1 MIRLAAI
8 LIILV
13 LACLVTVGY
22 PVFAQVPPEQKSGSV
37 SATGKSDSGISQLL
51 LDSINERGRG
61 GTQQGAVTRDA
72 VTRDSTGRGRADAGV
87 VGSSGATGGEEL
99 LSGVTKDDFETT
111 QTVDELVR
119 FDNSGNVEVYIH
131 LKSTDEASLQQV
143 RDAVERVEIEGAEY
157 GLIQAWVDPDDLG
170 AVASLEAV
178 KRITPPDYGYTK
190 KGSTLTEG
198 DAVHRANLVRAFSG
212 LTGEGVKVGVISDGV
227 DAWTS
232 ARSRG
237 DLPSRIEINPN
248 QDSEGHEGT
257 ALLEIVHDLAP
268 DAELAFSGSES
279 SLGMAQA
286 ILWLANDA
294 FDGDGAD
301 VIVDDLGYFFQPF
314 FEDGIVAQAAADA
327 VAGGAV
333 FASAAGNYA
342 QEHYEGEFVDGGD
355 GFHAF
360 DGSSDITMRLRSPF
374 STRVTLQWND
384 QFGASGNDY
393 DLYICPAGLTPTT
406 FNLFNGICDAS
417 ADLQNGNDDPLEV
430 ASLYGEAE
438 VDVFIRKDGG
448 QNRRLEMFFFDSY
461 PREYGVEEGG
471 IVHHVAVP
479 GVLAVGAVDADDP
492 GNDDLRSYSDQGPS
506 RIYFP
511 SFETRQKPDVVASD
525 GVSVTGSGGF
535 PSHFNGTSAAAP
547 HVGGIAAL
555 LIEAQRL
562 ADPAM
567 TKKEVA
573 DAVTQKIRDT
583 AIDLGPAGHD
593 NRFGYGR
600 ADALAAVE
608 SLDQLSGTTFT
619 VESTGD
625 GADSNTGD
633 GVCDDGNGNCTLRA
647 AIQEANRV
655 DGSTI
660 EFNISGSGTRTI
672 QPASALPTISRTVF
686 IDGFSQ
692 PSASATNYRIEVA
705 GTNAGT
711 NANGLTMSGTE
722 SWVRGLVINRFGGNG
737 IVLQGSGGK
746 QVIEGNRIGTNG
758 SGSSDSGN
766 GKSGVLVS
774 GADGVILRGNLI
786 SGNDGHG
793 VEISGGA
800 DDAIIDRNIF
810 GANAGGTSDLGNTG
824 SGIHISNGDDAAI
837 SDNVITGNDSHGV
850 SLTGS
855 STYDNVVAE
864 NHIGVNQNGA
874 SISNSGSGV
883 HIGLG
888 ARDNTIEHNTIAHNT
903 GDGVTVVSSSSTGNT
918 VWENSIY
925 SNGALG
931 VDLNDD
937 GVTANDTNDPDSGP
951 NNLQNYAVLTSAGLS
966 SDAGSIG
973 FNLYVTQGNR
983 YTVDFYASDS
993 CDGSGSGEGKEW
1005 VGYARVVPATSGDRH
1020 FVVHTFRGT
1029 LNQYDPPSGTFITA
1043 TVTLDGSTSEFSPCI
1058 QSTAL
1063 PRLTLSEDAIEVE
1076 EGGTTNTTYTV
1087 RLSSSPS
1094 HDATL
1099 DLTIEGDDAVTVSPT
1114 PLTFTTGNWANT
1126 QTVTVTAASDADP
1139 EDEYTVIQHK
1149 LTIDSKQ
1156 YVSEW
1161 LPVRVVDDDV
1171 PDLALVIGGNHRVT
1185 GSVSMEEGQFAT
1197 YPVVLTEEPDDD
1209 VTVRVYSSSSS
1220 ALRVVPSSLTFTKDE
1235 YDTAQSVTITALV
1248 DSDAG
1253 DELVN
1258 VYHEVLIDGS
1268 YYEVARVRAFIND
1281 PIFPSLTLS
1290 TPTLSVNEGETA
1302 TYTIVPAAE
1311 PSRNFT
1317 ITLESS
1323 DTESVTVSP
1332 PTVTFTRG
1340 ANGNWQTPQTIM
1352 VTGVQDGD
1360 EFDDVATI
1368 LHKSTYSGAVYF
1380 LGSGV
1385 AVTVADGNRA
1395 PYFEEGVKTTRSI
1408 DENSGQ
1414 GAAVGAPVVAID
1426 LNNDT
1431 LTYTLDIEAGG
1442 PFSIDS
1448 SGQITLGAGV
1458 NLDYEASSDQAV
1470 KVTATDPDGLFDT
1483 IEVEIEVANVNEP
1496 PVVMGISGAED
1507 TEFQENRTGTVGRF
1521 RATDPER
1528 DSFEWSV
1535 IGTDHSFFY
1544 IDSRGYLTFIDP
1556 PDFEA
1561 DADANNDNVYEPT
1574 VVARDTGG
1582 SFGTLNIK
1590 VTVTDVNE
1598 PPIVSADSGQT
1609 TFTVNEDAQNLM
1621 AFFTAS
1627 DPEGSNIQ
1635 FSWSLSGTDA
1645 GDFLIIENIVNSER
1659 AELIFRNLID
1669 YESPADSNRN
1679 NEYLVTVR
1687 ATDEGGLRGSL
1698 DLTVTVNDVN
1708 EVPTITGDSGPSFQE
1723 ENTGQVARYQAADP
1737 ERRTITW
1744 LVGGPDGS
1752 DFRISE
1758 TGALT
1763 FASPPDYESPGG
1775 VNGNEYLVTVRAQDD
1790 GGNTASLD
1798 VTVTVTPVNEPPT
1811 VTGDT
1816 APSVDEN
1823 TEDFSRTYA
1832 AADPEGTAST
1842 FTWSLSGSDS
1852 GDFNISQ
1859 DGELTFRNTPD
1870 YERPA
1875 DSGGNNEYLVTVRA
1889 TDEGGLRG
1897 SLDVMVTVNDVNEP
1911 PTITGD
1917 ETLSFPENATR
1928 SVATYRADDP
1938 ERGMIS
1944 WSLSGDDRGDF
1955 EISDTGVLTFAN
1967 VPDFENPADLNG
1979 DNDYLVTIEAYDGR
1993 HTATL
1998 EVAVTVT
2005 NSTGAEEPTITTTS
2019 RPVLTY
2025 QENGTGTVYTFRATD
2040 PQRGTIRWSLDGD
2053 DAGDFLISESG
2064 ALTFR
2069 NPPDFESPTDEDRG
2083 NVYEITVV
2091 ATDEQGLTDS
2101 FDVTIIVT
2109 NYHEN
2114 LEPAITTGPSSGLT
2128 YHQLNYQENR
2138 TSTVYTYSARNYGS
2152 GSLSWSLSGT
2162 DAGAFTITGDSR
2174 SRGVLT
2180 FDGTPD
2186 FESPDDL
2193 DDDNDYE
2200 ITVVVTNA
2208 GGYTDRL
2215 DVVVTVT
2222 DVNEGPE
2229 VRGRDSFN
2237 VEENQDLPS
2246 ATYRATDPEGDT
2258 ITRWNLGGRDGSD
2271 FNISQDETLTF
2282 RSLPDYERPADSNRD
2297 NVYEVEIRPYD
2308 GRNYGSFD
2316 VTVIVEDVNEA
2327 PTITTTS
2334 TSAKTL
2340 RQPENRTSRLYTYRA
2355 TDPEGATIMWSVG
2368 GTDRGFFTINERG
2381 EFSFKET
2388 SPPDYEIPGDSGG
2401 DNIYDVMVQAT
2412 DDDSNTARLEVTVT
2426 VTEVN
2431 EGPEVT
2437 SGGNSF
2443 TVRENQGW
2451 QGASFTAS
2459 DPEGGTVNRWNLR
2472 GRDGGDFNISET
2484 GVMTFRTTPDYE
2496 RPADSNRD
2504 NVYEVEVRPYDGRYY
2519 GSHQVMVMVE
2529 DVDEI
2534 TGPASVNRSE
2544 NFEGVLAT
2552 YSATG
2557 RGDLTVVPVWRLSG
2571 TDRGDFTITEDG
2583 ELTFRSIPDHER
2595 PADSNRDNV
2604 YSFAVQASDDR
2615 YYGTLDVTVTVTPVN
2630 EPPTI
2635 TTTGRTTFTRQ
2646 ENDSAVFY
2654 TFRAIDPEGSTV
2666 TWSTGGQDGGDFA
2679 IDGGALKFG
2688 TPPDFE
2694 NPQGANGNEYHVM
2707 VQATDDGS
2715 NTASLPV
2722 TVTVT
2727 DLNEGPE
2734 VMGPVQFTI
2743 AENQGLSN
2751 AVYAARDPEGSYV
2764 ALWSVAGRDGGDFFI
2779 TQGGTL
2785 VFRSPPD
2792 YERPADSNRD
2802 NLYEVSVQPSDGR
2815 NTGSYAVTVTVTD
2828 VNEPPEIRRGS
2839 TTSFT
2844 QAENRTSRLYSYS
2857 ATDPE
2862 RGTVSWSV
2870 GGTDGNLFTIDERG
2884 QFSFKETNPPD
2895 FDAPGDVGRDN
2906 LYNVTIQARDP
2917 ESNTASLP
2925 VTVTVTEVNEGPVIA
2940 RQGSAPG
2947 SVPENQA
2954 QNMVLARYTATD
2966 PERPNVKITQWS
2978 TSGRDGGD
2986 FVIDALGEL
2995 RFRNAPDYER
3005 PADSNR
3011 DNVYE
3016 VTIRASDGR
3025 YTSTLEEIQTV
3036 TVTDVNEAP
3045 TITTSSRTAFSQPE
3059 NRVSTLYTFRATD
3072 PEGGTVTWTAAGT
3085 DGRFFAIDERGRF
3098 SFMEARP
3105 PDFDAPG
3112 DEGRDNVYD
3121 VTVQAGDEAFKTA
3134 SLDVTVTVTNNN
3146 EGVEPTIS
3154 TRRPPATYRENG
3166 TSTIYTFRASDP
3178 QRGAIAWSLD
3188 GDDRGDFSISET
3200 GTLTFNSPPDFE
3212 SPADANRDNEYELTV
3227 VATDAEGHT
3236 DSVALTITVTNDAE
3250 GVEPTISARRPPS
3263 TYRENGTSTVYTFRA
3278 SDPQRDPISW
3288 SLDSNDAS
3296 DFTITRDSSG
3306 RGVLTFN
3313 DPPDFENPVDSDQDN
3328 EYELTVVASDAEG
3341 DTDRLAF
3348 TITVTDLNEGPVIRL
3363 EGTATTSVPENYD
3376 ENQVLAKYT
3385 ATDPE
3390 DPGILVA
3397 SWSTSGRD
3405 GGDFLISEL
3414 GELRFRYSPDYERPA
3429 DANRDNVY
3437 EVTVRASDGRVYGTL
3452 EEPLIVTVTEVNEAP
3467 VITTRS
3473 STEFSRRENTTAV
3486 LYTYRATDQDVDDV
3500 IRWSVEGADGED
3512 FAIYAGVLTLGLL
3525 PDYELPVDSDRDN
3538 EYRITVVAADRAGL
3552 RDTVDASITIT
3563 DQPEGPVI
3571 AGRQAFIVTENHD
3584 IAQALGSYTAT
3595 DAKDLRPVYPRW
3607 SLSGSDGGDFVID
3620 PATGSLT
3627 FRNTPDH
3634 DRPADSNRDNRYQVT
3649 VRGYDGRAYGNLNL
3663 TVMVTAVNE
3672 PPAIRTGSRT
3682 EFTYSENRTG
3692 SINTYRATDPESGT
3706 ITWSVSGD
3714 DRAFFTIDNRGTLSF
3729 ANPLNFEAR
3738 ADFNR
3743 DNVYDFTVVAADD
3756 RGLRGELNV
3765 AVTVTDVNEGPEVT
3779 GTTSFT
3785 VVENLDWP
3793 GASFTATDPEGDA
3806 VTRWSLSGSDGGDFN
3821 ISENG
3826 ELTFRNTPDYD
3837 RPADSNRDNEYL
3849 ATIRAYDSGNRYGSL
3864 DVTVTVTNV
3873 NEEAPVVT
3881 GRETLSFRENTT
3893 TTTRLYTYRA
3903 RDADRNDAIM
3913 WSVGG
3918 TDGRLFAISE
3928 RGELTFSTLPDF
3940 ENPGDS
3946 GGSNEYDIEIVATDG
3961 GGRRGVLP
3969 VSVTVTDVNE
3979 GPVVTGTATY
3989 TIQEFHQNLVNAT
4002 YTADDPEENPVTSW
4016 RLAGTDGG
4024 DFTITDTSEQTV
4036 RNTADLAFRY
4046 PPDVDRPADSNRD
4059 NEYLITIRAYDNR
4072 GAYGTFDVTVTV
4084 TEANEPPVIT
4094 GSYARNFTENGT
4106 GTIYTYR
4113 ATDPEGDAFTWVAPG
4128 GTHGHLF
4135 EVSDRGVLTF
4145 KNPPDYDIRAGS
4157 GPDGNDYMVTVQ
4169 ARDAQGNT
4177 GTFDVTVTVTDVNE
4191 GPEIAR
4197 TSTNTDITVQEYT
4210 DPNQDPAL
4218 QILAT
4223 YSARDPEGS
4232 DIRRWSLS
4240 GRDGGDFSISENGE
4254 LTFRYA
4260 PDYDSPADSNRD
4272 NEYLVSVRAYDST
4285 NRYGSLNV
4293 TVTVRGENEADP
4305 VVTGSQSL
4313 SFRENT
4319 AVATR
4324 LYTYRATDADR
4335 DTTITWSVRG
4345 QDGND
4350 FGIDRDDGVLTF
4362 KEEPDYELP
4371 ADSNRDNEYLVTV
4384 VATDDEG
4391 REGTL
4396 DVTVTVTAVDE
4407 GPEISGTT
4415 SYSVLEGQELSGAT
4429 YSARDP
4435 EDPTI
4440 VVTNW
4445 RTAGT
4450 DGSDFTISQDGEL
4463 SFRNT
4468 PDYDNPADSNRDNE
4482 YLVTIRAYNGS
4493 TYGSLDVTVTVT
4505 DENEAEPV
4513 VTGRETLSFRENTT
4527 TETRLY
4533 TYRAT
4538 DLDRDTTIAWSV
4550 EGDDRDDFEIDEGV
4564 LTFKEEPDYENP
4576 TDSTLGSPQRDN
4588 VYEITVVASDGTN
4601 RDTLNVAI
4609 TVTGVNE
4616 GPEVTGQATRTVSEN
4631 FDEVVATYTATD
4643 PEGSAV
4649 TRWNLAGPDSGD
4661 FSITDTSEQTGQ
4673 YTADLSFRNAPDFDR
4688 PVDSNRDNE
4697 YLVTVRPY
4705 DGRYYGNHEVTVTVT
4720 ASNEPP
4726 AITGSNARTF
4736 RENGTGTIYTY
4747 RATDPEGDGLTWSVG
4762 GADGSYFDI
4771 SDRGVLAFKSPPDF
4785 ESPPRPD
4792 DNEYQVTVEATDDN
4806 ADKGT
4811 FDVVVT
4817 VTDVNE
4823 GPVIEDTITNT
4834 AFTVQEN
4841 HDQVLFTYSAKD
4853 PEDPDAEIT
4862 RWSVTGTDGG
4872 DFTINEDG
4880 ELTFRN
4886 TPDFE
4891 RPADSN
4897 RDNEYLVT
4905 VRASD
4910 GRYYGTLDVTVTVE
4924 AVNEAPEF
4932 RSGSTTEFAYQEN
4945 GTSELYTYRAT
4956 DPEGGGVTWHLAG
4969 DDSSAFDINE
4979 TGVLTFNDSPDY
4991 EDPADA
4997 DDDNV
5002 YQVTVVARDEQGN
5015 DRNLEVTVTVTNLTD
5030 GLPISITGTAQVGR
5044 TLTADTSGIA
5054 DKDGPDDVSYSYQ
5067 WIRNDGETDTDIAGA
5082 TDSTY
5087 TPSGSDVGKTFKV
5100 RVSFAAD
5107 ARNQETLTSESTAA
5121 VAATVPTEPL
5131 RLTVTRGSRIQE
5143 LDAAWRGPASNG
5155 GSTITGYKVQWKESA
5170 DSWDTAADVS
5180 QATVTGTTHTI
5191 TGLTGGV
5198 EYAVRVIATNDVGDG
5213 PASTEATGTPAGGVS
5228 QQQNSQPENTEPT
5241 GLPTISGTAQVGE
5254 TLTADISGIADEDG
5268 LDDVSYSYQWVTGGA
5283 DIDGATGS
5291 TYTLT
5296 ASEQGQTFQV
5306 RVSFTDDRDNA
5317 ETLTS
5322 EATTAVAAAPNR
5334 TATGAPTIGGTVQVG
5349 QTLTVDTTGIADE
5362 DGLTTATFS
5371 YQWIAGGSDIDGATR
5386 STYTL
5391 TTSQQGQDIQVR
5403 VSFTDDR
5410 DNAETLT
5417 SEATTAVAAAP
5428 NRTATG
5434 VPTIGGTVQVDQTLT
5449 AVTKGITDADGL
5461 TNVLYSYQ
5469 WIRTDGG
5476 TDTDIAGEMN
5486 STYTLVS
5493 ADVGKAIKVKVS
5505 FTDDANNAE
5514 SLTSAATGAVAAA
5527 APPANT
5533 PATGLPTISGTA
5545 QVGETLTADTSGIED
5560 DDGIDNAAFAY
5571 QWLADDA
5578 EINGATAATYTLA
5591 DADEGKTI
5599 KVRVSFTDDGGHD
5612 EILTSAATGAVAAAE
5627 PAGPPLAPQNL
5638 TAVVNGD
5645 GHIVLS
5651 WEAPDDDSITGYQIL
5666 RRRPTEGE
5674 DTLLVYVAD
5683 TQSTAATFTD
5693 TDVTAGV
5700 QHAYRVKAINA
5711 AGAGPVSNF
5720 VNVTP

>member
-72 VTRDSTGRGRADAGV
+72 VTRDSTGRRRADAGV

-111 QTVDELVR
+111 RTVDELVR

-294 FDGDGAD
+294 FDGEGAD

-342 QEHYEGEFVDGGD
+342 QEHYEGDFVDGGD

-393 DLYICPAGLTPTT
+393 DLYICPAGLTPTI

-479 GVLAVGAVDADDP
+479 GVLAVGAVDADEP

-511 SFETRQKPDVVASD
+511 SFETRQKPDVVTSD

-547 HVGGIAAL
+547 HVAGIAAL
-555 LIEAQRL
+555 LVEAQRL

-692 PSASATNYRIEVA
+692 SSASSTNYRIELD

-746 QVIEGNRIGTNG
+746 QVIEGNRIGTNV

-1385 AVTVADGNRA
+1385 EVTVADGNRA

-1507 TEFQENRTGTVGRF
+1507 TEFRENRTGTVGRF

-1609 TFTVNEDAQNLM
+1609 TFAVNEDAQNLM

-1698 DLTVTVNDVN
+1698 DLT
-1708 EVPTITGDSGPSFQE
+1708 
-1723 ENTGQVARYQAADP
+1723 
-1737 ERRTITW
+1737 
-1744 LVGGPDGS
+1744 
-1752 DFRISE
+1752 
-1758 TGALT
+1758 
-1763 FASPPDYESPGG
+1763 
-1775 VNGNEYLVTVRAQDD
+1775 
-1790 GGNTASLD
+1790 
-1798 VTVTVTPVNEPPT
+1798 
-1811 VTGDT
+1811 
-1816 APSVDEN
+1816 
-1823 TEDFSRTYA
+1823 
-1832 AADPEGTAST
+1832 
-1842 FTWSLSGSDS
+1842 
-1852 GDFNISQ
+1852 
-1859 DGELTFRNTPD
+1859 
-1870 YERPA
+1870 
-1875 DSGGNNEYLVTVRA
+1875 
-1889 TDEGGLRG
+1889 
-1897 SLDVMVTVNDVNEP
+1897 VTVNDVNEP

-1998 EVAVTVT
+1998 EVTVTVT

-2069 NPPDFESPTDEDRG
+2069 NPPDFESPTDEDGG

-2208 GGYTDRL
+2208 GGYTDGL

-2229 VRGRDSFN
+2229 VTGRDSFN

-2443 TVRENQGW
+2443 TVRENQDW

-2459 DPEGGTVNRWNLR
+2459 DPEGSTITRWNLG
-2472 GRDGGDFNISET
+2472 GRDGGDFTISET
-2484 GVMTFRTTPDYE
+2484 GLMTFRSAPDYE

-2519 GSHQVMVMVE
+2519 GSHEVMVMVE

-2571 TDRGDFTITEDG
+2571 TDRGGFTITEDG

-2595 PADSNRDNV
+2595 PTDSNRDNV

-2654 TFRAIDPEGSTV
+2654 TFRAIDPEGSAV

-2688 TPPDFE
+2688 SPPDFE
-2694 NPQGANGNEYHVM
+2694 NSQGANGNEYHMM

-2734 VMGPVQFTI
+2734 VMGPAQFTI

-2828 VNEPPEIRRGS
+2828 VNEPPEFYSGS
-2839 TTSFT
+2839 RDSFT
-2844 QAENRTSRLYSYS
+2844 QPENRVSTLYTFR

-2862 RGTVSWSV
+2862 GSSVTWSV
-2870 GGTDGNLFTIDERG
+2870 GGADGNDFTIDERG
-2884 QFSFKETNPPD
+2884 ALSFTDPPD
-2895 FDAPGDVGRDN
+2895 FDSPSDVGGDN
-2906 LYNVTIQARDP
+2906 VYNVTVQASDGQVSP
-2917 ESNTASLP
+2917 APLP
-2925 VTVTVTEVNEGPVIA
+2925 VTVTVTEVNEGPVIT
-2940 RQGSAPG
+2940 RQGNAPG

-2966 PERPNVKITQWS
+2966 PERPTVKITQWS
-2978 TSGRDGGD
+2978 PSGQDGGD
-2986 FVIDALGEL
+2986 FVIDALGQL
-2995 RFRNAPDYER
+2995 RFRNSPDYER

-3025 YTSTLEEIQTV
+3025 YRSTLEEIQTV

-3045 TITTSSRTAFSQPE
+3045 TITTTGRTAFSQPE

-3085 DGRFFAIDERGRF
+3085 DGKFFTMDERGRF
-3098 SFMEARP
+3098 SFMETGP

-3121 VTVQAGDEAFKTA
+3121 VTVQAGDDAFNTA
-3134 SLDVTVTVTNNN
+3134 SLEVTVTVTNNN

-3166 TSTIYTFRASDP
+3166 TSTVYTFRATDP
-3178 QRGAIAWSLD
+3178 QRGAIRWSLRGTD
-3188 GDDRGDFSISET
+3188 GDDFNISEA
-3200 GTLTFNSPPDFE
+3200 GALTFASLPDFE
-3212 SPADANRDNEYELTV
+3212 SPDDANRDNEYELVV
-3227 VATDAEGHT
+3227 VATDDEGNT
-3236 DSVALTITVTNDAE
+3236 DSVEFTITVTDDAE
-3250 GVEPTISARRPPS
+3250 GVEPTISTRRPPS
-3263 TYRENGTSTVYTFRA
+3263 TYRENGTSTIYTFRA

-3296 DFTITRDSSG
+3296 DFTITRDSGG

-3328 EYELTVVASDAEG
+3328 EYELTVVASDG
-3341 DTDRLAF
+3341 PNSDRLSF
-3348 TITVTDLNEGPVIRL
+3348 TITVTDLNEGPEIRL
-3363 EGTATTSVPENYD
+3363 ERTAITSVPENYD
-3376 ENQVLAKYT
+3376 ENQALADYT

-3397 SWSTSGRD
+3397 SWSTAGRD
-3405 GGDFLISEL
+3405 GGDFVISEL

-3429 DANRDNVY
+3429 DSDRDNVY

-3467 VITTRS
+3467 VITTKS
-3473 STEFSRRENTTAV
+3473 NTEFSRRENTTTV
-3486 LYTYRATDQDVDDV
+3486 LYTYRATDQDDNDV

-3538 EYRITVVAADRAGL
+3538 EYRITVVATDRAGL

-3563 DQPEGPVI
+3563 DQTEGPVI

-3595 DAKDLRPVYPRW
+3595 DAKDMRPVYPRW

-3627 FRNTPDH
+3627 FRNTPDY
-3634 DRPADSNRDNRYQVT
+3634 DRPADGNRDNLYQVT
-3649 VRGYDGRAYGNLNL
+3649 VRGYDGRAYGNLNV
-3663 TVMVTAVNE
+3663 TVTVTAVNE

-3692 SINTYRATDPESGT
+3692 SIYTYRATDPEGST
-3706 ITWSVSGD
+3706 IGWSVSGV
-3714 DRAFFTIDNRGTLSF
+3714 DRSFFSIDSRGTLSF
-3729 ANPLNFEAR
+3729 ASPLDFEAR
-3738 ADFNR
+3738 ADR
-3743 DNVYDFTVVAADD
+3743 DGDNMYAITVVAADD
-3756 RGLRGELNV
+3756 GGLRGELNV

-3785 VVENLDWP
+3785 VMENLDWP

-3849 ATIRAYDSGNRYGSL
+3849 VTVRAYDVGNRYGSL
-3864 DVTVTVTNV
+3864 DVAVTVTPV

-3881 GRETLSFRENTT
+3881 GRDNRTVSENTTSAIYTYRATDADRDDTITWSTSGADGHLFEMSEQGALSFRE
-3893 TTTRLYTYRA
+3893 A
-3903 RDADRNDAIM
+3903 
-3913 WSVGG
+3913 
-3918 TDGRLFAISE
+3918 
-3928 RGELTFSTLPDF
+3928 PDY
-3940 ENPGDS
+3940 ENPRDS
-3946 GGSNEYDIEIVATDG
+3946 GQDNLYELDVVATDSEG
-3961 GGRRGVLP
+3961 LTGELM
-3969 VSVTVTDVNE
+3969 VSITVTEVNE
-3979 GPVVTGTATY
+3979 GPVVTGTPTY
-3989 TIQEFHQNLVNAT
+3989 TIQEFHQSLANAT
-4002 YTADDPEENPVTSW
+4002 YSATDPERDSISSW
-4016 RLAGTDGG
+4016 RLVGSDGG
-4024 DFTITDTSEQTV
+4024 DFTITDTSELTD
-4036 RNTADLAFRY
+4036 RNTAQLRFRY

-4059 NEYLITIRAYDNR
+4059 NEYLVTIRAYDNR
-4072 GAYGTFDVTVTV
+4072 GRYGSYDVTVTV
-4084 TEANEPPVIT
+4084 TAANEPPVIT
-4094 GSYARNFTENGT
+4094 GSDARNFPENGT

-4113 ATDPEGDAFTWVAPG
+4113 ATDPEGDEFTWIQPAG
-4128 GTHGHLF
+4128 DDGQLF
-4135 EVSDRGVLTF
+4135 DISDRGALTF
-4145 KNPPDYDIRAGS
+4145 KNPPDFDIAG
-4157 GPDGNDYMVTVQ
+4157 DANRDNDYQVTVQ
-4169 ARDAQGNT
+4169 ARDDRGNT

-4191 GPEIAR
+4191 GPEIAE
-4197 TSTNTDITVQEYT
+4197 TGANTDITVQEYT

-4218 QILAT
+4218 PTLAT
-4223 YSARDPEGS
+4223 YTARDPEGS
-4232 DIRRWSLS
+4232 AISRWSLS
-4240 GRDGGDFSISENGE
+4240 GSDGGDFLISENGD

-4260 PDYDSPADSNRD
+4260 PDHDSPVDSNRD
-4272 NEYLVSVRAYDST
+4272 NEYLVSVRAYDAT
-4285 NRYGSLNV
+4285 NRYGSLDV
-4293 TVTVRGENEADP
+4293 TVTVRGVNEADP

-4345 QDGND
+4345 QDDND
-4350 FGIDRDDGVLTF
+4350 FDIDRDDGVLTF
-4362 KEEPDYELP
+4362 KEEPDYEQP
-4371 ADSNRDNEYLVTV
+4371 ADSDTNNEYLVTV

-4391 REGTL
+4391 RAGTL

-4415 SYSVLEGQELSGAT
+4415 SYSVLEGQELTGAT

-4450 DGSDFTISQDGEL
+4450 DGRDFTISQDGEL

-4468 PDYDNPADSNRDNE
+4468 PDYDDPADSNRDNE
-4482 YLVTIRAYNGS
+4482 YLVTIQVSDGRY
-4493 TYGSLDVTVTVT
+4493 YGSLDVTVAVI
-4505 DENEAEPV
+4505 DENEAAPV
-4513 VTGRETLSFRENTT
+4513 VTGRETLSFRENAT

-4550 EGDDRDDFEIDEGV
+4550 EGDDRDDFEIGEGV

-4576 TDSTLGSPQRDN
+4576 TDSTPGSPQRDN

-4601 RDTLNVAI
+4601 RDTLDVAI
-4609 TVTGVNE
+4609 TVTDVNE

-4792 DNEYQVTVEATDDN
+4792 DNEYQVTVETTDDN

-4872 DFTINEDG
+4872 DFSINEDG
-4880 ELTFRN
+4880 ELKFRD

-4897 RDNEYLVT
+4897 RDNEYLFT

-4910 GRYYGTLDVTVTVE
+4910 GRYYGTLEVTVTVE

-4945 GTSELYTYRAT
+4945 GTSDLYTYRAT
-4956 DPEGGGVTWHLAG
+4956 DPEGGDVTWHLTG
-4969 DDSSAFDINE
+4969 DDSSAFDISE
-4979 TGVLTFNDSPDY
+4979 TGVLTFSDSPDY

-5015 DRNLEVTVTVTNLTD
+5015 ARLEVTVTVTNLTD
-5030 GLPISITGTAQVGR
+5030 RLLIITGTAQVGR

-5054 DKDGPDDVSYSYQ
+5054 DPEGLAKVSYSYQ
-5067 WIRNDGETDTDIAGA
+5067 WIRNEGETDADIAGA
-5082 TDSTY
+5082 TDPTY
-5087 TPSGSDVGKTFKV
+5087 TPSGSDVGKTVKV
-5100 RVSFAAD
+5100 KVSFTDDAD
-5107 ARNQETLTSESTAA
+5107 NAETLTSESTAA

-5131 RLTVTRGSRIQE
+5131 SLTVTRGRQIQE
-5143 LDAAWRGPASNG
+5143 LDAAWRSPASNG
-5155 GSTITGYKVQWKESA
+5155 GSAITGYKVQWKEAA
-5170 DSWDTAADVS
+5170 DSWDTAADAS
-5180 QATVTGTTHTI
+5180 EATVTGTTHTI

-5213 PASTEATGTPAGGVS
+5213 SASTEATGTPAGGVS

-5241 GLPTISGTAQVGE
+5241 GLPTIGGTAQVGE
-5254 TLTADISGIADEDG
+5254 TLTADIPGIADEDG
-5268 LDDVSYSYQWVTGGA
+5268 LDDVSYSYQW
-5283 DIDGATGS
+5283 IRSDGNNDTYIAGETSS
-5291 TYTLT
+5291 TYTL
-5296 ASEQGQTFQV
+5296 
-5306 RVSFTDDRDNA
+5306 VSADVGKAIKVKVTFTDDRNNA

-5322 EATTAVAAAPNR
+5322 AATGAVAVAPNR

-5362 DGLTTATFS
+5362 DGLDDVSYS
-5371 YQWIAGGSDIDGATR
+5371 YQWIAGGSDIDGATG

-5391 TTSQQGQDIQVR
+5391 TTSQQGQAIQVR

-5410 DNAETLT
+5410 NSAETLT
-5417 SEATTAVAAAP
+5417 SEATGAVAAAA
-5428 NRTATG
+5428 NRAATG
-5434 VPTIGGTVQVDQTLT
+5434 LPTIGGTVQVDQTLT

-5545 QVGETLTADTSGIED
+5545 QVGETLTAGTTGISD
-5560 DDGIDNAAFAY
+5560 ADGLDNTAFAY
-5571 QWLADDA
+5571 QWLADGT
-5578 EINGATAATYTLA
+5578 EINGATASTYTLA
-5591 DADEGKTI
+5591 DADEGKAIKVKVTFTDDGGHDEQLTSVSTDAVVAATPPANTPATGLPTI
-5599 KVRVSFTDDGGHD
+5599 SGTAQVGETLTSSTTGIADDDGLTGATFTYQWLADGADIAGATGSSYTLVDADAGKVVKVRVSFTDDRDD
-5612 EILTSAATGAVAAAE
+5612 EESLTSEPTAAVAEAD
-5627 PAGPPLAPQNL
+5627 PTGPPPAPQNL

>member
-143 RDAVERVEIEGAEY
+143 RDAVEKVDIEGAEY

-479 GVLAVGAVDADDP
+479 GVLAVGAVDADEP

-535 PSHFNGTSAAAP
+535 PSHFNGTSAATP

-593 NRFGYGR
+593 NKFGYGR

-722 SWVRGLVINRFGGNG
+722 SWVRGLVVNRFGGNG

-746 QVIEGNRIGTNG
+746 QVIEGNRIGTNV

-810 GANAGGTSDLGNTG
+810 GANAVGTSDLGNTG

-1507 TEFQENRTGTVGRF
+1507 TEFRENRTGTVGRF

-1875 DSGGNNEYLVTVRA
+1875 DSGGNNEYLVAVRA

-1897 SLDVMVTVNDVNEP
+1897 SLDLTVTVNDVNEP

-1928 SVATYRADDP
+1928 SVTTYRADDP

-1998 EVAVTVT
+1998 EVTVTVT

-2069 NPPDFESPTDEDRG
+2069 NPPDFESPTDEDGG

-2229 VRGRDSFN
+2229 VTGRDSFN

-2355 TDPEGATIMWSVG
+2355 TDPEGATIRWSVG

-2388 SPPDYEIPGDSGG
+2388 SPPDYEIPRDSGG
-2401 DNIYDVMVQAT
+2401 NNVYDVMVEAT
-2412 DDDSNTARLEVTVT
+2412 DDNSNTARLDVTVT

-2431 EGPEVT
+2431 EG
-2437 SGGNSF
+2437 
-2443 TVRENQGW
+2443 
-2451 QGASFTAS
+2451 
-2459 DPEGGTVNRWNLR
+2459 
-2472 GRDGGDFNISET
+2472 
-2484 GVMTFRTTPDYE
+2484 
-2496 RPADSNRD
+2496 
-2504 NVYEVEVRPYDGRYY
+2504 
-2519 GSHQVMVMVE
+2519 
-2529 DVDEI
+2529 
-2534 TGPASVNRSE
+2534 
-2544 NFEGVLAT
+2544 
-2552 YSATG
+2552 
-2557 RGDLTVVPVWRLSG
+2557 
-2571 TDRGDFTITEDG
+2571 
-2583 ELTFRSIPDHER
+2583 
-2595 PADSNRDNV
+2595 
-2604 YSFAVQASDDR
+2604 
-2615 YYGTLDVTVTVTPVN
+2615 
-2630 EPPTI
+2630 
-2635 TTTGRTTFTRQ
+2635 
-2646 ENDSAVFY
+2646 
-2654 TFRAIDPEGSTV
+2654 
-2666 TWSTGGQDGGDFA
+2666 
-2679 IDGGALKFG
+2679 
-2688 TPPDFE
+2688 
-2694 NPQGANGNEYHVM
+2694 
-2707 VQATDDGS
+2707 
-2715 NTASLPV
+2715 
-2722 TVTVT
+2722 
-2727 DLNEGPE
+2727 
-2734 VMGPVQFTI
+2734 
-2743 AENQGLSN
+2743 
-2751 AVYAARDPEGSYV
+2751 
-2764 ALWSVAGRDGGDFFI
+2764 
-2779 TQGGTL
+2779 
-2785 VFRSPPD
+2785 
-2792 YERPADSNRD
+2792 
-2802 NLYEVSVQPSDGR
+2802 
-2815 NTGSYAVTVTVTD
+2815 
-2828 VNEPPEIRRGS
+2828 RR
-2839 TTSFT
+2839 
-2844 QAENRTSRLYSYS
+2844 
-2857 ATDPE
+2857 
-2862 RGTVSWSV
+2862 
-2870 GGTDGNLFTIDERG
+2870 
-2884 QFSFKETNPPD
+2884 
-2895 FDAPGDVGRDN
+2895 
-2906 LYNVTIQARDP
+2906 
-2917 ESNTASLP
+2917 
-2925 VTVTVTEVNEGPVIA
+2925 
-2940 RQGSAPG
+2940 
-2947 SVPENQA
+2947 
-2954 QNMVLARYTATD
+2954 
-2966 PERPNVKITQWS
+2966 
-2978 TSGRDGGD
+2978 
-2986 FVIDALGEL
+2986 
-2995 RFRNAPDYER
+2995 
-3005 PADSNR
+3005 
-3011 DNVYE
+3011 
-3016 VTIRASDGR
+3016 
-3025 YTSTLEEIQTV
+3025 
-3036 TVTDVNEAP
+3036 
-3045 TITTSSRTAFSQPE
+3045 
-3059 NRVSTLYTFRATD
+3059 
-3072 PEGGTVTWTAAGT
+3072 
-3085 DGRFFAIDERGRF
+3085 
-3098 SFMEARP
+3098 
-3105 PDFDAPG
+3105 
-3112 DEGRDNVYD
+3112 
-3121 VTVQAGDEAFKTA
+3121 
-3134 SLDVTVTVTNNN
+3134 
-3146 EGVEPTIS
+3146 
-3154 TRRPPATYRENG
+3154 
-3166 TSTIYTFRASDP
+3166 
-3178 QRGAIAWSLD
+3178 
-3188 GDDRGDFSISET
+3188 
-3200 GTLTFNSPPDFE
+3200 
-3212 SPADANRDNEYELTV
+3212 
-3227 VATDAEGHT
+3227 
-3236 DSVALTITVTNDAE
+3236 
-3250 GVEPTISARRPPS
+3250 
-3263 TYRENGTSTVYTFRA
+3263 
-3278 SDPQRDPISW
+3278 
-3288 SLDSNDAS
+3288 
-3296 DFTITRDSSG
+3296 
-3306 RGVLTFN
+3306 
-3313 DPPDFENPVDSDQDN
+3313 
-3328 EYELTVVASDAEG
+3328 
-3341 DTDRLAF
+3341 
-3348 TITVTDLNEGPVIRL
+3348 
-3363 EGTATTSVPENYD
+3363 
-3376 ENQVLAKYT
+3376 
-3385 ATDPE
+3385 
-3390 DPGILVA
+3390 
-3397 SWSTSGRD
+3397 
-3405 GGDFLISEL
+3405 
-3414 GELRFRYSPDYERPA
+3414 
-3429 DANRDNVY
+3429 
-3437 EVTVRASDGRVYGTL
+3437 
-3452 EEPLIVTVTEVNEAP
+3452 
-3467 VITTRS
+3467 
-3473 STEFSRRENTTAV
+3473 
-3486 LYTYRATDQDVDDV
+3486 
-3500 IRWSVEGADGED
+3500 
-3512 FAIYAGVLTLGLL
+3512 
-3525 PDYELPVDSDRDN
+3525 
-3538 EYRITVVAADRAGL
+3538 
-3552 RDTVDASITIT
+3552 
-3563 DQPEGPVI
+3563 
-3571 AGRQAFIVTENHD
+3571 
-3584 IAQALGSYTAT
+3584 
-3595 DAKDLRPVYPRW
+3595 
-3607 SLSGSDGGDFVID
+3607 
-3620 PATGSLT
+3620 
-3627 FRNTPDH
+3627 
-3634 DRPADSNRDNRYQVT
+3634 
-3649 VRGYDGRAYGNLNL
+3649 
-3663 TVMVTAVNE
+3663 
-3672 PPAIRTGSRT
+3672 
-3682 EFTYSENRTG
+3682 
-3692 SINTYRATDPESGT
+3692 
-3706 ITWSVSGD
+3706 
-3714 DRAFFTIDNRGTLSF
+3714 
-3729 ANPLNFEAR
+3729 
-3738 ADFNR
+3738 
-3743 DNVYDFTVVAADD
+3743 
-3756 RGLRGELNV
+3756 
-3765 AVTVTDVNEGPEVT
+3765 
-3779 GTTSFT
+3779 
-3785 VVENLDWP
+3785 
-3793 GASFTATDPEGDA
+3793 
-3806 VTRWSLSGSDGGDFN
+3806 
-3821 ISENG
+3821 
-3826 ELTFRNTPDYD
+3826 
-3837 RPADSNRDNEYL
+3837 
-3849 ATIRAYDSGNRYGSL
+3849 
-3864 DVTVTVTNV
+3864 
-3873 NEEAPVVT
+3873 
-3881 GRETLSFRENTT
+3881 
-3893 TTTRLYTYRA
+3893 
-3903 RDADRNDAIM
+3903 
-3913 WSVGG
+3913 
-3918 TDGRLFAISE
+3918 
-3928 RGELTFSTLPDF
+3928 
-3940 ENPGDS
+3940 
-3946 GGSNEYDIEIVATDG
+3946 
-3961 GGRRGVLP
+3961 
-3969 VSVTVTDVNE
+3969 
-3979 GPVVTGTATY
+3979 
-3989 TIQEFHQNLVNAT
+3989 
-4002 YTADDPEENPVTSW
+4002 
-4016 RLAGTDGG
+4016 
-4024 DFTITDTSEQTV
+4024 
-4036 RNTADLAFRY
+4036 
-4046 PPDVDRPADSNRD
+4046 
-4059 NEYLITIRAYDNR
+4059 
-4072 GAYGTFDVTVTV
+4072 
-4084 TEANEPPVIT
+4084 
-4094 GSYARNFTENGT
+4094 
-4106 GTIYTYR
+4106 
-4113 ATDPEGDAFTWVAPG
+4113 
-4128 GTHGHLF
+4128 
-4135 EVSDRGVLTF
+4135 
-4145 KNPPDYDIRAGS
+4145 
-4157 GPDGNDYMVTVQ
+4157 
-4169 ARDAQGNT
+4169 
-4177 GTFDVTVTVTDVNE
+4177 
-4191 GPEIAR
+4191 
-4197 TSTNTDITVQEYT
+4197 
-4210 DPNQDPAL
+4210 
-4218 QILAT
+4218 
-4223 YSARDPEGS
+4223 
-4232 DIRRWSLS
+4232 
-4240 GRDGGDFSISENGE
+4240 
-4254 LTFRYA
+4254 
-4260 PDYDSPADSNRD
+4260 
-4272 NEYLVSVRAYDST
+4272 
-4285 NRYGSLNV
+4285 
-4293 TVTVRGENEADP
+4293 
-4305 VVTGSQSL
+4305 
-4313 SFRENT
+4313 
-4319 AVATR
+4319 
-4324 LYTYRATDADR
+4324 
-4335 DTTITWSVRG
+4335 
-4345 QDGND
+4345 
-4350 FGIDRDDGVLTF
+4350 
-4362 KEEPDYELP
+4362 
-4371 ADSNRDNEYLVTV
+4371 
-4384 VATDDEG
+4384 
-4391 REGTL
+4391 
-4396 DVTVTVTAVDE
+4396 
-4407 GPEISGTT
+4407 
-4415 SYSVLEGQELSGAT
+4415 
-4429 YSARDP
+4429 
-4435 EDPTI
+4435 
-4440 VVTNW
+4440 
-4445 RTAGT
+4445 
-4450 DGSDFTISQDGEL
+4450 
-4463 SFRNT
+4463 
-4468 PDYDNPADSNRDNE
+4468 
-4482 YLVTIRAYNGS
+4482 
-4493 TYGSLDVTVTVT
+4493 
-4505 DENEAEPV
+4505 
-4513 VTGRETLSFRENTT
+4513 
-4527 TETRLY
+4527 
-4533 TYRAT
+4533 
-4538 DLDRDTTIAWSV
+4538 
-4550 EGDDRDDFEIDEGV
+4550 
-4564 LTFKEEPDYENP
+4564 
-4576 TDSTLGSPQRDN
+4576 
-4588 VYEITVVASDGTN
+4588 
-4601 RDTLNVAI
+4601 
-4609 TVTGVNE
+4609 
-4616 GPEVTGQATRTVSEN
+4616 
-4631 FDEVVATYTATD
+4631 
-4643 PEGSAV
+4643 
-4649 TRWNLAGPDSGD
+4649 
-4661 FSITDTSEQTGQ
+4661 
-4673 YTADLSFRNAPDFDR
+4673 
-4688 PVDSNRDNE
+4688 
-4697 YLVTVRPY
+4697 
-4705 DGRYYGNHEVTVTVT
+4705 
-4720 ASNEPP
+4720 
-4726 AITGSNARTF
+4726 
-4736 RENGTGTIYTY
+4736 
-4747 RATDPEGDGLTWSVG
+4747 
-4762 GADGSYFDI
+4762 
-4771 SDRGVLAFKSPPDF
+4771 
-4785 ESPPRPD
+4785 
-4792 DNEYQVTVEATDDN
+4792 
-4806 ADKGT
+4806 
-4811 FDVVVT
+4811 
-4817 VTDVNE
+4817 
-4823 GPVIEDTITNT
+4823 
-4834 AFTVQEN
+4834 
-4841 HDQVLFTYSAKD
+4841 
-4853 PEDPDAEIT
+4853 
-4862 RWSVTGTDGG
+4862 
-4872 DFTINEDG
+4872 
-4880 ELTFRN
+4880 
-4886 TPDFE
+4886 
-4891 RPADSN
+4891 
-4897 RDNEYLVT
+4897 
-4905 VRASD
+4905 
-4910 GRYYGTLDVTVTVE
+4910 
-4924 AVNEAPEF
+4924 
-4932 RSGSTTEFAYQEN
+4932 
-4945 GTSELYTYRAT
+4945 
-4956 DPEGGGVTWHLAG
+4956 
-4969 DDSSAFDINE
+4969 
-4979 TGVLTFNDSPDY
+4979 
-4991 EDPADA
+4991 
-4997 DDDNV
+4997 
-5002 YQVTVVARDEQGN
+5002 
-5015 DRNLEVTVTVTNLTD
+5015 
-5030 GLPISITGTAQVGR
+5030 
-5044 TLTADTSGIA
+5044 
-5054 DKDGPDDVSYSYQ
+5054 
-5067 WIRNDGETDTDIAGA
+5067 
-5082 TDSTY
+5082 
-5087 TPSGSDVGKTFKV
+5087 
-5100 RVSFAAD
+5100 
-5107 ARNQETLTSESTAA
+5107 
-5121 VAATVPTEPL
+5121 
-5131 RLTVTRGSRIQE
+5131 
-5143 LDAAWRGPASNG
+5143 
-5155 GSTITGYKVQWKESA
+5155 
-5170 DSWDTAADVS
+5170 
-5180 QATVTGTTHTI
+5180 
-5191 TGLTGGV
+5191 
-5198 EYAVRVIATNDVGDG
+5198 
-5213 PASTEATGTPAGGVS
+5213 
-5228 QQQNSQPENTEPT
+5228 
-5241 GLPTISGTAQVGE
+5241 
-5254 TLTADISGIADEDG
+5254 
-5268 LDDVSYSYQWVTGGA
+5268 
-5283 DIDGATGS
+5283 
-5291 TYTLT
+5291 
-5296 ASEQGQTFQV
+5296 
-5306 RVSFTDDRDNA
+5306 
-5317 ETLTS
+5317 
-5322 EATTAVAAAPNR
+5322 
-5334 TATGAPTIGGTVQVG
+5334 
-5349 QTLTVDTTGIADE
+5349 
-5362 DGLTTATFS
+5362 
-5371 YQWIAGGSDIDGATR
+5371 
-5386 STYTL
+5386 
-5391 TTSQQGQDIQVR
+5391 
-5403 VSFTDDR
+5403 
-5410 DNAETLT
+5410 
-5417 SEATTAVAAAP
+5417 
-5428 NRTATG
+5428 
-5434 VPTIGGTVQVDQTLT
+5434 
-5449 AVTKGITDADGL
+5449 
-5461 TNVLYSYQ
+5461 
-5469 WIRTDGG
+5469 
-5476 TDTDIAGEMN
+5476 
-5486 STYTLVS
+5486 
-5493 ADVGKAIKVKVS
+5493 
-5505 FTDDANNAE
+5505 
-5514 SLTSAATGAVAAA
+5514 
-5527 APPANT
+5527 
-5533 PATGLPTISGTA
+5533 
-5545 QVGETLTADTSGIED
+5545 
-5560 DDGIDNAAFAY
+5560 
-5571 QWLADDA
+5571 
-5578 EINGATAATYTLA
+5578 
-5591 DADEGKTI
+5591 
-5599 KVRVSFTDDGGHD
+5599 
-5612 EILTSAATGAVAAAE
+5612 
-5627 PAGPPLAPQNL
+5627 
-5638 TAVVNGD
+5638 
-5645 GHIVLS
+5645 
-5651 WEAPDDDSITGYQIL
+5651 
-5666 RRRPTEGE
+5666 
-5674 DTLLVYVAD
+5674 
-5683 TQSTAATFTD
+5683 
-5693 TDVTAGV
+5693 
-5700 QHAYRVKAINA
+5700 
-5711 AGAGPVSNF
+5711 
-5720 VNVTP
+5720 

>member
-143 RDAVERVEIEGAEY
+143 RDAVEKVDIEGAEY

-479 GVLAVGAVDADDP
+479 GVLAVGAVDADEP

-535 PSHFNGTSAAAP
+535 PSHFNGTSAATP

-593 NRFGYGR
+593 NKFGYGR

-722 SWVRGLVINRFGGNG
+722 SWVRGLVVNRFGGNG

-746 QVIEGNRIGTNG
+746 QVIEGNRIGTNV

-810 GANAGGTSDLGNTG
+810 GANAVGTSDLGNTG

-1507 TEFQENRTGTVGRF
+1507 TEFRENRTGTVGRF

-1708 EVPTITGDSGPSFQE
+1708 EVPTITGASGPSFQE

-1911 PTITGD
+1911 PTITGH
-1917 ETLSFPENATR
+1917 ETLAFPENATR

-1955 EISDTGVLTFAN
+1955 EISDTGVLTFVN
-1967 VPDFENPADLNG
+1967 VPDFENPADSNR
-1979 DNDYLVTIEAYDGR
+1979 DNDYLVTVQAYDGR
-1993 HTATL
+1993 ETATL
-1998 EVAVTVT
+1998 DVIVTVT

-2019 RPVLTY
+2019 RPVLTF
-2025 QENGTGTVYTFRATD
+2025 QENGTGTVYTYSARD
-2040 PQRGTIRWSLDGD
+2040 PQGGVFTWSVTGT
-2053 DAGDFLISESG
+2053 DAGDFTITSDSSSRG
-2064 ALTFR
+2064 VLTFSS
-2069 NPPDFESPTDEDRG
+2069 PPDFENPTDLNLD

-2091 ATDEQGLTDS
+2091 VTDEQGLTDS
-2101 FDVTIIVT
+2101 FNVTITVT
-2109 NYHEN
+2109 NHHEN
-2114 LEPAITTGPSSGLT
+2114 LEPEITTRPSSGLT
-2128 YHQLNYQENR
+2128 YQQLNYQENR
-2138 TSTVYTYSARNYGS
+2138 TATVYTYGARNYGS
-2152 GSLSWSLSGT
+2152 GSISWSLSGA
-2162 DAGAFTITGDSR
+2162 DSGAFDISD
-2174 SRGVLT
+2174 RGALT
-2180 FDGTPD
+2180 FESTPN

-2193 DDDNDYE
+2193 DDNNGYE
-2200 ITVVVTNA
+2200 ITVVATNV
-2208 GGYTDRL
+2208 GGYSDRL
-2215 DVVVTVT
+2215 DVIVTVT

-2229 VRGRDSFN
+2229 VSGRDSFT
-2237 VEENQDLPS
+2237 VAENQDLPS

-2271 FNISQDETLTF
+2271 FNISQDGTLTF

-2297 NVYEVEIRPYD
+2297 NIYEVEIRPYD

-2316 VTVIVEDVNEA
+2316 VTVTVTPVNEA

-2334 TSAKTL
+2334 SSATGL
-2340 RQPENRTSRLYTYRA
+2340 RQSENRTSRLYTYRA
-2355 TDPEGATIMWSVG
+2355 ADPEGATIRWSVG
-2368 GTDRGFFTINERG
+2368 GTDGRFFTINEQG
-2381 EFSFKET
+2381 EFSFSET
-2388 SPPDYEIPGDSGG
+2388 SPSDYEIPRDSGG
-2401 DNIYDVMVQAT
+2401 NNVYDVMVEAT
-2412 DDDSNTARLEVTVT
+2412 DDNSNTARLDVTVT

-2437 SGGNSF
+2437 SGGDSF
-2443 TVRENQGW
+2443 TVRENLDW
-2451 QGASFTAS
+2451 QGASFTAA
-2459 DPEGGTVNRWNLR
+2459 DPEGSSITRWSLG
-2472 GRDGGDFNISET
+2472 GRDGGDFLISEL
-2484 GVMTFRTTPDYE
+2484 GELRFRYSPDHE
-2496 RPADSNRD
+2496 RPADSNQD

-2519 GSHQVMVMVE
+2519 GSHEVMVMVE

-2534 TGPASVNRSE
+2534 TGPATLNRSE
-2544 NFEGVLAT
+2544 NFEGVLAN

-2557 RGDLTVVPVWRLSG
+2557 QGDLTVAPTWRLTG
-2571 TDRGDFTITEDG
+2571 ADRGDFTISVLG
-2583 ELTFRSIPDHER
+2583 ELTFRSTPDHER
-2595 PADSNRDNV
+2595 PADSNRDNG
-2604 YSFAVQASDDR
+2604 YNFAVQASDGR
-2615 YYGTLDVTVTVTPVN
+2615 YYDSHDVIVTVTPVN

-2635 TTTGRTTFTRQ
+2635 TTTSRTTFTRQ
-2646 ENDSAVFY
+2646 ENETAVFY
-2654 TFRAIDPEGSTV
+2654 TFRATDPEGSTV
-2666 TWSTGGQDGGDFA
+2666 MWTTAGQDGGDFA

-2688 TPPDFE
+2688 APPDFE
-2694 NPQGANGNEYHVM
+2694 NPQGANDNEYHVT

-2722 TVTVT
+2722 TVAVT

-2734 VMGPVQFTI
+2734 VSGPSTFSI
-2743 AENQGLSN
+2743 AENQGLPN
-2751 AVYAARDPEGSYV
+2751 AVYEARDPEGSYV
-2764 ALWSVAGRDGGDFFI
+2764 ALWSVAGRDGGDFTI

-2785 VFRSPPD
+2785 AFRYPPD

-2802 NLYEVSVQPSDGR
+2802 NVYEVSVQPSDGR
-2815 NTGSYAVTVTVTD
+2815 NTGSLAVTVTVTD
-2828 VNEPPEIRRGS
+2828 VNEPPEFYSGS
-2839 TTSFT
+2839 RDSFT
-2844 QAENRTSRLYSYS
+2844 QPENRVSTLYTFR

-2862 RGTVSWSV
+2862 GSSVMWSV
-2870 GGTDGNLFTIDERG
+2870 GGADGNDFTIDERG
-2884 QFSFKETNPPD
+2884 ALSFTDPPD
-2895 FDAPGDVGRDN
+2895 FDSPGDDGRDN

-2917 ESNTASLP
+2917 EFNTASLP
-2925 VTVTVTEVNEGPVIA
+2925 VTVTVTEVNEGPVIT
-2940 RQGSAPG
+2940 RQGNAPEN
-2947 SVPENQA
+2947 VPENQA
-2954 QNMVLARYTATD
+2954 QNTVLATYTAAD

-2995 RFRNAPDYER
+2995 RFRNSPDYER

-3045 TITTSSRTAFSQPE
+3045 TITSSSRTAFSQQE

-3085 DGRFFAIDERGRF
+3085 DGRFFTIDERGRF
-3098 SFMEARP
+3098 SFMETSP
-3105 PDFDAPG
+3105 PDFENPTDA
-3112 DEGRDNVYD
+3112 GRDNIYN
-3121 VTVQAGDEAFKTA
+3121 VTVQARDEALNTA
-3134 SLDVTVTVTNNN
+3134 SLEVFVTVTDDS

-3166 TSTIYTFRASDP
+3166 TSAIYTFRASDP
-3178 QRGAIAWSLD
+3178 QRGAITWSLD
-3188 GDDRGDFSISET
+3188 GDDEGDFSISET
-3200 GTLTFNSPPDFE
+3200 GALTFNSSPDFE
-3212 SPADANRDNEYELTV
+3212 IPADANRDNEYELTV

-3236 DSVALTITVTNDAE
+3236 DSVAFTITVTDDAE
-3250 GVEPTISARRPPS
+3250 GVEPTISTRRPPS

-3278 SDPQRDPISW
+3278 SDPQRGAITW
-3288 SLDSNDAS
+3288 SLRGTDGS
-3296 DFTITRDSSG
+3296 DFSISETG
-3306 RGVLTFN
+3306 ALTFSST
-3313 DPPDFENPVDSDQDN
+3313 PDFEIPADANRDN
-3328 EYELTVVASDAEG
+3328 EYGLTVVATDA
-3341 DTDRLAF
+3341 DNYTDRLAI

-3363 EGTATTSVPENYD
+3363 ERTATTSVPENYD
-3376 ENQVLAKYT
+3376 ETQVLADYT

-3397 SWSTSGRD
+3397 SWSTAGRD

-3414 GELRFRYSPDYERPA
+3414 GELRFRYSPDHERPA
-3429 DANRDNVY
+3429 DSDRDNVY
-3437 EVTVRASDGRVYGTL
+3437 EVTVRASDGRAYGTL

-3467 VITTRS
+3467 VITTKS
-3473 STEFSRRENTTAV
+3473 STEFTRRENSTAV

-3500 IRWSVEGADGED
+3500 TRWSVEGADGED
-3512 FAIYAGVLTLGLL
+3512 FAIYNGVLTFRLL

-3538 EYRITVVAADRAGL
+3538 EYRITVVATDRAGL

-3563 DQPEGPVI
+3563 DQHEGPVI

-3627 FRNTPDH
+3627 FRNTPDY
-3634 DRPADSNRDNRYQVT
+3634 DRPADGNRDNLYQVT

-3663 TVMVTAVNE
+3663 TVTVTAVNE
-3672 PPAIRTGSRT
+3672 PPAINTGSRT

-3692 SINTYRATDPESGT
+3692 SIYTYRATDPEIGT
-3706 ITWSVSGD
+3706 IAWSVSGD
-3714 DRAFFTIDNRGTLSF
+3714 DNSFFNIDDLGTLSF

-3743 DNVYDFTVVAADD
+3743 DNVYDFTVAAEDD
-3756 RGLRGELNV
+3756 GGLRGELNV

-3779 GTTSFT
+3779 GRTTYSVT
-3785 VVENLDWP
+3785 EGQELT
-3793 GASFTATDPEGDA
+3793 GATFSASDPEGDA
-3806 VTRWSLSGSDGGDFN
+3806 VTRWSLSSSDGGDFT

-3849 ATIRAYDSGNRYGSL
+3849 VTVRAYDAGNRYGSL

-3893 TTTRLYTYRA
+3893 TETRLYTYRA
-3903 RDADRNDAIM
+3903 TDMDRDTTIVWSAEGDDRDDFEIDEG
-3913 WSVGG
+3913 V
-3918 TDGRLFAISE
+3918 
-3928 RGELTFSTLPDF
+3928 LTFKEEPDY
-3940 ENPGDS
+3940 ENPTDS
-3946 GGSNEYDIEIVATDG
+3946 TPGSPQRDNVYEITVVASDG
-3961 GGRRGVLP
+3961 TNRDTLDVAI
-3969 VSVTVTDVNE
+3969 TVTDVNE
-3979 GPVVTGTATY
+3979 GPEVTGQATR
-3989 TIQEFHQNLVNAT
+3989 TVSENFDEVVAT
-4002 YTADDPEENPVTSW
+4002 YTATDPEGSAVTRW
-4016 RLAGTDGG
+4016 NLGGPDNG
-4024 DFTITDTSEQTV
+4024 DFSITDTSEQTGQY
-4036 RNTADLAFRY
+4036 TADLSFRNA
-4046 PPDVDRPADSNRD
+4046 PDFDRPADSNRD
-4059 NEYLITIRAYDNR
+4059 NEYLVTVRPYDGR
-4072 GAYGTFDVTVTV
+4072 YYGDYEVTVTV
-4084 TEANEPPVIT
+4084 TASNEPPAIT
-4094 GSYARNFTENGT
+4094 GSNARTFTENGT

-4113 ATDPEGDAFTWVAPG
+4113 ATDPEGDEFTWIQPAG
-4128 GTHGHLF
+4128 DDGHLF
-4135 EVSDRGVLTF
+4135 DIGDRGALTF
-4145 KNPPDYDIRAGS
+4145 KTPPDFDIAG
-4157 GPDGNDYMVTVQ
+4157 DADRDNDYEVTVQ
-4169 ARDAQGNT
+4169 ARDENFNT
-4177 GTFDVTVTVTDVNE
+4177 GAFDVTVTVTDLNE
-4191 GPEIAR
+4191 GPEVSGREVIG
-4197 TSTNTDITVQEYT
+4197 VQEYT
-4210 DPNQDPAL
+4210 DPTQDPAL
-4218 QILAT
+4218 QTLAT
-4223 YSARDPEGS
+4223 YTARDPEGS
-4232 DIRRWSLS
+4232 DISRWSLS
-4240 GRDGGDFSISENGE
+4240 GGDGGDFSINENGE

-4260 PDYDSPADSNRD
+4260 PDYDSPVDSNRD
-4272 NEYLVSVRAYDST
+4272 SEYLVSVRAYDAT
-4285 NRYGSLNV
+4285 NRYGSLDV

-4335 DTTITWSVRG
+4335 DTTITWSVRW

-4350 FGIDRDDGVLTF
+4350 FDIDRDDGVLTF
-4362 KEEPDYELP
+4362 KEEPDYEQP
-4371 ADSNRDNEYLVTV
+4371 ADSDTNNEYLVTV

-4391 REGTL
+4391 RKGTL

-4415 SYSVLEGQELSGAT
+4415 NYSVLEGEELTGAT

-4440 VVTNW
+4440 EVTNW

-4450 DGSDFTISQDGEL
+4450 DGGDFTISQDGEL

-4468 PDYDNPADSNRDNE
+4468 PDYDDPADSNRDNE
-4482 YLVTIRAYNGS
+4482 YLVTIQVSDGRY
-4493 TYGSLDVTVTVT
+4493 YGSLDVTVAVI
-4505 DENEAEPV
+4505 DENEAAPV
-4513 VTGRETLSFRENTT
+4513 VTGSQTLSFRENTT

-4538 DLDRDTTIAWSV
+4538 DMDRDTTIVWSA

-4576 TDSTLGSPQRDN
+4576 TDSTPGSPQRDN

-4601 RDTLNVAI
+4601 RDTLDVAI
-4609 TVTGVNE
+4609 TVTDVNE

-4649 TRWNLAGPDSGD
+4649 TRWNLGGPDNGD

-4747 RATDPEGDGLTWSVG
+4747 RATDPEGDGFTWSVG

-4792 DNEYQVTVEATDDN
+4792 DNEYQVTVQATDDN

-4811 FDVVVT
+4811 FDVIVT

-4823 GPVIEDTITNT
+4823 GPVIEETVTNT
-4834 AFTVQEN
+4834 AFTVKEN

-4853 PEDPDAEIT
+4853 PENPDADIT

-4880 ELTFRN
+4880 ELTFRK

-4910 GRYYGTLDVTVTVE
+4910 GRYYGTLDVTVMVE

-4945 GTSELYTYRAT
+4945 GTSDLYTYRAT
-4956 DPEGGGVTWHLAG
+4956 DPEGGDVTWHLSG
-4969 DDSSAFDINE
+4969 DDSSAFTISE
-4979 TGVLTFNDSPDY
+4979 TGVLTFSDSPDY

-5015 DRNLEVTVTVTNLTD
+5015 ARLEVTVTVTNLTD
-5030 GLPISITGTAQVGR
+5030 RLLIITGTAQVGR

-5054 DKDGPDDVSYSYQ
+5054 DPDGLAKVSYSYQ
-5067 WIRNDGETDTDIAGA
+5067 WIRNEGETDADIAGA
-5082 TDSTY
+5082 TDPTY
-5087 TPSGSDVGKTFKV
+5087 TPSGSDVGKTVKV
-5100 RVSFAAD
+5100 KVSFTDDAD
-5107 ARNQETLTSESTAA
+5107 NAETLTSESTAA
-5121 VAATVPTEPL
+5121 VAAVPTEPL
-5131 RLTVTRGSRIQE
+5131 SLTVTRGSRIQE
-5143 LDAAWRGPASNG
+5143 LDAAWRSPASNG
-5155 GSTITGYKVQWKESA
+5155 GSAITGYKVQWKEAA
-5170 DSWDTAADVS
+5170 DSWDTAADAS
-5180 QATVTGTTHTI
+5180 EATVTGTTHTI

-5213 PASTEATGTPAGGVS
+5213 SASTEAKSTPDGGVS

-5241 GLPTISGTAQVGE
+5241 GLPTIGGTPQVGE

-5268 LDDVSYSYQWVTGGA
+5268 LDDVSYSYQW
-5283 DIDGATGS
+5283 IRSDGNND
-5291 TYTLT
+5291 TY
-5296 ASEQGQTFQV
+5296 
-5306 RVSFTDDRDNA
+5306 
-5317 ETLTS
+5317 
-5322 EATTAVAAAPNR
+5322 
-5334 TATGAPTIGGTVQVG
+5334 
-5349 QTLTVDTTGIADE
+5349 
-5362 DGLTTATFS
+5362 
-5371 YQWIAGGSDIDGATR
+5371 
-5386 STYTL
+5386 
-5391 TTSQQGQDIQVR
+5391 
-5403 VSFTDDR
+5403 
-5410 DNAETLT
+5410 
-5417 SEATTAVAAAP
+5417 
-5428 NRTATG
+5428 
-5434 VPTIGGTVQVDQTLT
+5434 
-5449 AVTKGITDADGL
+5449 
-5461 TNVLYSYQ
+5461 
-5469 WIRTDGG
+5469 
-5476 TDTDIAGEMN
+5476 IAGETS

-5493 ADVGKAIKVKVS
+5493 ADVGKAIKVKVT
-5505 FTDDANNAE
+5505 FTDDADNE
-5514 SLTSAATGAVAAA
+5514 ETLTSEATTPVAAA
-5527 APPANT
+5527 PNS
-5533 PATGLPTISGTA
+5533 PATGEPAITGKV
-5545 QVGETLTADTSGIED
+5545 QVGETLTADTSGIADED
-5560 DDGIDNAAFAY
+5560 GFDNVSFAHQWLADDGEISGAAGSTYALSNSDEGKAIKVKISFTDDAGNEEELTSAATDAVAAATQPNSPATGEPAITGKVQVGETLTADTTSIEDEDGLDNAAFAY
-5571 QWLADDA
+5571 QWLADDT
-5578 EINGATAATYTLA
+5578 EIAGATGNTYTLA
-5591 DADEGKTI
+5591 DDDEGKAI
-5599 KVRVSFTDDGGHD
+5599 KVQVSFTDDAGN
-5612 EILTSAATGAVAAAE
+5612 EESLASTATGSVAAVAV
-5627 PAGPPLAPQNL
+5627 PL
-5638 TAVVNGD
+5638 TASLENTPDTHDGQNGFSFELRFSEEFSLSYKTLRDHAFTVAGGTVEKANRITQGGNIRWRITVRPDGDGQVTVTLPETTDCDTEGAICTGDGRMLSNELVLTVNGP
-5645 GHIVLS
+5645 G
-5651 WEAPDDDSITGYQIL
+5651 Q
-5666 RRRPTEGE
+5666 
-5674 DTLLVYVAD
+5674 
-5683 TQSTAATFTD
+5683 
-5693 TDVTAGV
+5693 
-5700 QHAYRVKAINA
+5700 
-5711 AGAGPVSNF
+5711 
-5720 VNVTP
+5720 

>member
-72 VTRDSTGRGRADAGV
+72 VTRDSTGRGRADAGG

-111 QTVDELVR
+111 RTVDELVR

-294 FDGDGAD
+294 FDGEGAD

-360 DGSSDITMRLRSPF
+360 DGSSDITMRLGSPF
-374 STRVTLQWND
+374 STYIILQWND

-393 DLYICPAGLTPTT
+393 DLYICPAGLTPTI

-479 GVLAVGAVDADDP
+479 GVLAVGAVDADEP

-511 SFETRQKPDVVASD
+511 SFETRQKPDVVTSD

-555 LIEAQRL
+555 LVEAQRL

-746 QVIEGNRIGTNG
+746 QVIEGNRIGTNV

-1197 YPVVLTEEPDDD
+1197 YPVVLTKEPDDD

-1332 PTVTFTRG
+1332 PNVTFTRG
-1340 ANGNWQTPQTIM
+1340 TNGNWQTPQTIM

-1458 NLDYEASSDQAV
+1458 NLDYEASSDQGV

-1635 FSWSLSGTDA
+1635 FSWSLSGPDA

-1698 DLTVTVNDVN
+1698 DLT
-1708 EVPTITGDSGPSFQE
+1708 
-1723 ENTGQVARYQAADP
+1723 
-1737 ERRTITW
+1737 
-1744 LVGGPDGS
+1744 
-1752 DFRISE
+1752 
-1758 TGALT
+1758 
-1763 FASPPDYESPGG
+1763 
-1775 VNGNEYLVTVRAQDD
+1775 
-1790 GGNTASLD
+1790 
-1798 VTVTVTPVNEPPT
+1798 
-1811 VTGDT
+1811 
-1816 APSVDEN
+1816 
-1823 TEDFSRTYA
+1823 
-1832 AADPEGTAST
+1832 
-1842 FTWSLSGSDS
+1842 
-1852 GDFNISQ
+1852 
-1859 DGELTFRNTPD
+1859 
-1870 YERPA
+1870 
-1875 DSGGNNEYLVTVRA
+1875 
-1889 TDEGGLRG
+1889 
-1897 SLDVMVTVNDVNEP
+1897 VTVNDVNEP

-1998 EVAVTVT
+1998 EVTVTVT

-2229 VRGRDSFN
+2229 VTGRDSFN

-2316 VTVIVEDVNEA
+2316 VTVTVTPVNEA

-2334 TSAKTL
+2334 SSATGL
-2340 RQPENRTSRLYTYRA
+2340 RQSENRTSRLYTYRA

-2412 DDDSNTARLEVTVT
+2412 DDDSNIARLEVTVT

-2443 TVRENQGW
+2443 TVRENQDW

-2472 GRDGGDFNISET
+2472 GRDGGDFNMSET
-2484 GVMTFRTTPDYE
+2484 GVMTFRTAPDYE

-2666 TWSTGGQDGGDFA
+2666 TWSTGGQDGVDFA

-2734 VMGPVQFTI
+2734 VMGPAQFTI

-2828 VNEPPEIRRGS
+2828 VNEPPEFYSGS
-2839 TTSFT
+2839 RDSFT
-2844 QAENRTSRLYSYS
+2844 QPENRVSTLYTFR

-2862 RGTVSWSV
+2862 GSSVTWSV
-2870 GGTDGNLFTIDERG
+2870 GGADGNDFTIDERG
-2884 QFSFKETNPPD
+2884 ALSFTDPPD
-2895 FDAPGDVGRDN
+2895 FDSPSDVGGDN
-2906 LYNVTIQARDP
+2906 VYNVTVQASDGQVSP
-2917 ESNTASLP
+2917 APLP
-2925 VTVTVTEVNEGPVIA
+2925 VTVTVTEVNEGPVIT
-2940 RQGSAPG
+2940 RQGNALG

-2954 QNMVLARYTATD
+2954 QNTVLATYTATD

-2986 FVIDALGEL
+2986 FVINALGQL
-2995 RFRNAPDYER
+2995 RFRNSPDHER

-3025 YTSTLEEIQTV
+3025 YTSTLEEIQLV

-3045 TITTSSRTAFSQPE
+3045 TITTTSRTAFSQPE

-3085 DGRFFAIDERGRF
+3085 DGRFFTIDERGRF
-3098 SFMEARP
+3098 SFRETSP

-3112 DEGRDNVYD
+3112 DQGRDNVYN
-3121 VTVQAGDEAFKTA
+3121 VTAQAGDEALNTD
-3134 SLDVTVTVTNNN
+3134 SLEVIVTVTDDN

-3154 TRRPPATYRENG
+3154 T
-3166 TSTIYTFRASDP
+3166 
-3178 QRGAIAWSLD
+3178 
-3188 GDDRGDFSISET
+3188 
-3200 GTLTFNSPPDFE
+3200 
-3212 SPADANRDNEYELTV
+3212 
-3227 VATDAEGHT
+3227 
-3236 DSVALTITVTNDAE
+3236 
-3250 GVEPTISARRPPS
+3250 RRPPS

-3278 SDPQRDPISW
+3278 SDPQRGAISW
-3288 SLDSNDAS
+3288 SLDGDDRGDFSISETGALTFNSPPDFESPADSNRDNEYKLTVVASDAEGHTDSVEFTITVTNDAEGVEPTIS
-3296 DFTITRDSSG
+3296 TRRPPTSYRENGTSPVYTFRASDSGPSNPRREPIVWTLSGIDADDFTITRDSSG

-3313 DPPDFENPVDSDQDN
+3313 DPPDFENPADSDRDK

-3341 DTDRLAF
+3341 DTDSLSF
-3348 TITVTDLNEGPVIRL
+3348 TITVTDLNEGPAIRL
-3363 EGTATTSVPENYD
+3363 ERTATTSVPENFD
-3376 ENQVLAKYT
+3376 ENQALADYT

-3390 DPGILVA
+3390 SPGILVA
-3397 SWSTSGRD
+3397 NWSTSGRD
-3405 GGDFLISEL
+3405 GGDFVINEL
-3414 GELRFRYSPDYERPA
+3414 GELRFRSSPDHERPA
-3429 DANRDNVY
+3429 DSDRDNIY
-3437 EVTVRASDGRVYGTL
+3437 EVTVRASDGRAYGTL

-3473 STEFSRRENTTAV
+3473 RTEFTRRENATAV

-3512 FAIYAGVLTLGLL
+3512 FAIYNGVLTFRLL

-3538 EYRITVVAADRAGL
+3538 EYQITVVATDRAGL

-3627 FRNTPDH
+3627 FRNTPDY
-3634 DRPADSNRDNRYQVT
+3634 DRPADGNRDNLYQVT

-3663 TVMVTAVNE
+3663 TVTVTAVNE

-3692 SINTYRATDPESGT
+3692 SIYTYRATDPESGT

-3714 DRAFFTIDNRGTLSF
+3714 DNSFFNIDDRGTLSF

-3743 DNVYDFTVVAADD
+3743 DNVYDFTVVAEDD
-3756 RGLRGELNV
+3756 GGLRGELNV

-3779 GTTSFT
+3779 GRTTYSVT
-3785 VVENLDWP
+3785 EGQELT
-3793 GASFTATDPEGDA
+3793 GATFSASDPEGDA
-3806 VTRWSLSGSDGGDFN
+3806 VTRWSLSSSDGGDFT

-3837 RPADSNRDNEYL
+3837 SPADSNRDNEYL
-3849 ATIRAYDSGNRYGSL
+3849 VTVRAYDAGNRYGSL

-3881 GRETLSFRENTT
+3881 GRETLSFRENTA

-3940 ENPGDS
+3940 ESPGDS

-3969 VSVTVTDVNE
+3969 VTVTVTDVNE
-3979 GPVVTGTATY
+3979 GPEIARTSTNTDITVQEYTDPNQDPAFQILATY
-3989 TIQEFHQNLVNAT
+3989 SAQ
-4002 YTADDPEENPVTSW
+4002 DPEGSDISRW
-4016 RLAGTDGG
+4016 SLSGSDGG
-4024 DFTITDTSEQTV
+4024 DFSISENGELT
-4036 RNTADLAFRY
+4036 FRY
-4046 PPDVDRPADSNRD
+4046 APDYDSPADSNRD
-4059 NEYLITIRAYDNR
+4059 NEYLVSVRAYDNR

-4084 TEANEPPVIT
+4084 TAANEPPVIT
-4094 GSYARNFTENGT
+4094 GSNARTFQENGT

-4113 ATDPEGDAFTWVAPG
+4113 ATDPEGDDFNWIAPG
-4128 GTHGHLF
+4128 GTNGHLF
-4135 EVSDRGVLTF
+4135 DISDRGILTF

-4157 GPDGNDYMVTVQ
+4157 GPDENDYMVTVQ
-4169 ARDAQGNT
+4169 ARDDQGNT

-4210 DPNQDPAL
+4210 DPNQDPAF

-4223 YSARDPEGS
+4223 YSAQDPEGS
-4232 DIRRWSLS
+4232 DISRWSLS
-4240 GRDGGDFSISENGE
+4240 GSDGGDFSISENGE

-4285 NRYGSLNV
+4285 NRYGSLDV

-4335 DTTITWSVRG
+4335 DTTITWSVRW

-4350 FGIDRDDGVLTF
+4350 FDIDRDDGVLTF
-4362 KEEPDYELP
+4362 KEEPDYEQP
-4371 ADSNRDNEYLVTV
+4371 ADSDTNNEYLVTV

-4415 SYSVLEGQELSGAT
+4415 NYSVLEGEELTGAT

-4440 VVTNW
+4440 EVTNW

-4450 DGSDFTISQDGEL
+4450 DGGDFTISQDGEL

-4468 PDYDNPADSNRDNE
+4468 PDYDDPADSNRDNE
-4482 YLVTIRAYNGS
+4482 YLVTIQVSDGRY
-4493 TYGSLDVTVTVT
+4493 YGSLDVTVAVI
-4505 DENEAEPV
+4505 DENEAAPV
-4513 VTGRETLSFRENTT
+4513 VTGSQTLSFRENTT

-4538 DLDRDTTIAWSV
+4538 DMDRDTTIVWSA

-4576 TDSTLGSPQRDN
+4576 TDSTPGSPQRDN

-4601 RDTLNVAI
+4601 RDTLDVAI
-4609 TVTGVNE
+4609 TVTDVNE

-4649 TRWNLAGPDSGD
+4649 TRWNLAGP
-4661 FSITDTSEQTGQ
+4661 GQ
-4673 YTADLSFRNAPDFDR
+4673 RRFQHHRYQRANR
-4688 PVDSNRDNE
+4688 PI
-4697 YLVTVRPY
+4697 
-4705 DGRYYGNHEVTVTVT
+4705 H
-4720 ASNEPP
+4720 
-4726 AITGSNARTF
+4726 
-4736 RENGTGTIYTY
+4736 
-4747 RATDPEGDGLTWSVG
+4747 G
-4762 GADGSYFDI
+4762 G
-4771 SDRGVLAFKSPPDF
+4771 
-4785 ESPPRPD
+4785 
-4792 DNEYQVTVEATDDN
+4792 
-4806 ADKGT
+4806 
-4811 FDVVVT
+4811 
-4817 VTDVNE
+4817 
-4823 GPVIEDTITNT
+4823 
-4834 AFTVQEN
+4834 
-4841 HDQVLFTYSAKD
+4841 
-4853 PEDPDAEIT
+4853 
-4862 RWSVTGTDGG
+4862 
-4872 DFTINEDG
+4872 
-4880 ELTFRN
+4880 
-4886 TPDFE
+4886 
-4891 RPADSN
+4891 
-4897 RDNEYLVT
+4897 
-4905 VRASD
+4905 
-4910 GRYYGTLDVTVTVE
+4910 
-4924 AVNEAPEF
+4924 PEF
-4932 RSGSTTEFAYQEN
+4932 QKC
-4945 GTSELYTYRAT
+4945 
-4956 DPEGGGVTWHLAG
+4956 AG
-4969 DDSSAFDINE
+4969 
-4979 TGVLTFNDSPDY
+4979 L
-4991 EDPADA
+4991 
-4997 DDDNV
+4997 
-5002 YQVTVVARDEQGN
+5002 
-5015 DRNLEVTVTVTNLTD
+5015 
-5030 GLPISITGTAQVGR
+5030 
-5044 TLTADTSGIA
+5044 
-5054 DKDGPDDVSYSYQ
+5054 
-5067 WIRNDGETDTDIAGA
+5067 
-5082 TDSTY
+5082 
-5087 TPSGSDVGKTFKV
+5087 
-5100 RVSFAAD
+5100 
-5107 ARNQETLTSESTAA
+5107 
-5121 VAATVPTEPL
+5121 
-5131 RLTVTRGSRIQE
+5131 
-5143 LDAAWRGPASNG
+5143 
-5155 GSTITGYKVQWKESA
+5155 
-5170 DSWDTAADVS
+5170 
-5180 QATVTGTTHTI
+5180 
-5191 TGLTGGV
+5191 
-5198 EYAVRVIATNDVGDG
+5198 
-5213 PASTEATGTPAGGVS
+5213 
-5228 QQQNSQPENTEPT
+5228 
-5241 GLPTISGTAQVGE
+5241 
-5254 TLTADISGIADEDG
+5254 
-5268 LDDVSYSYQWVTGGA
+5268 
-5283 DIDGATGS
+5283 
-5291 TYTLT
+5291 
-5296 ASEQGQTFQV
+5296 
-5306 RVSFTDDRDNA
+5306 
-5317 ETLTS
+5317 
-5322 EATTAVAAAPNR
+5322 
-5334 TATGAPTIGGTVQVG
+5334 
-5349 QTLTVDTTGIADE
+5349 
-5362 DGLTTATFS
+5362 
-5371 YQWIAGGSDIDGATR
+5371 
-5386 STYTL
+5386 
-5391 TTSQQGQDIQVR
+5391 
-5403 VSFTDDR
+5403 
-5410 DNAETLT
+5410 
-5417 SEATTAVAAAP
+5417 
-5428 NRTATG
+5428 
-5434 VPTIGGTVQVDQTLT
+5434 
-5449 AVTKGITDADGL
+5449 
-5461 TNVLYSYQ
+5461 
-5469 WIRTDGG
+5469 
-5476 TDTDIAGEMN
+5476 
-5486 STYTLVS
+5486 
-5493 ADVGKAIKVKVS
+5493 
-5505 FTDDANNAE
+5505 
-5514 SLTSAATGAVAAA
+5514 
-5527 APPANT
+5527 
-5533 PATGLPTISGTA
+5533 
-5545 QVGETLTADTSGIED
+5545 
-5560 DDGIDNAAFAY
+5560 
-5571 QWLADDA
+5571 
-5578 EINGATAATYTLA
+5578 
-5591 DADEGKTI
+5591 
-5599 KVRVSFTDDGGHD
+5599 
-5612 EILTSAATGAVAAAE
+5612 
-5627 PAGPPLAPQNL
+5627 
-5638 TAVVNGD
+5638 
-5645 GHIVLS
+5645 
-5651 WEAPDDDSITGYQIL
+5651 
-5666 RRRPTEGE
+5666 
-5674 DTLLVYVAD
+5674 
-5683 TQSTAATFTD
+5683 
-5693 TDVTAGV
+5693 
-5700 QHAYRVKAINA
+5700 
-5711 AGAGPVSNF
+5711 
-5720 VNVTP
+5720 